1 MFLDNRMLGLETTF
15 CDLGLSLIGFG
26 LGLVKHCLAV
36 VYLGLV
42 ASIKALC
49 DTLND

>member
-1 MFLDNRMLGLETTF
+1 MFLDSRMLGLEATF

-26 LGLVKHCLAV
+26 LGLVKHCIAV

-42 ASIKALC
+42 ASIKLYV
-49 DTLND
+49 TH